1 MSREERLF
9 TEGRRKMKLNAVS
22 GMRACVSVK
31 TKLINNHGVV
41 YTTLVCMHRG
51 VNYGGRRR
59 EIVDGVNGTRIEKS
73 MRVQCV
79 SPTEATGHQ
88 TT

>member
-1 MSREERLF
+1 MSTEERLF
-9 TEGRRKMKLNAVS
+9 TGGYRKMKLKTVS
-22 GMRACVSVK
+22 GMHAWVPIK
-31 TKLINNHGVV
+31 TKLINNHRVV

-51 VNYGGRRR
+51 ANYGGRRR
-59 EIVDGVNGTRIEKS
+59 EIVDGVNCTRIEEP

-79 SPTEATGHQ
+79 SPTEATRHQ